1 MNSPCNGA
9 IDILKPISKVF
20 PKNEADICAVFTA
33 FRPDEYFSKRVER
46 VSAQVGF
53 GIIVVDGGGELNDPA
68 QLKFAYQSNSKLLVH
83 WLPENQGVAAALN
96 AGVSIAKKHGYR
108 WILTMDD
115 DTMAEPDMVE
125 KLVYFWRRIVEL
137 GGFPIAIMGM
147 LSVDK
152 NTGSVEE
159 VTGCEDKLFVEKR
172 GIITS
177 GSLIALDAYD
187 ALGPFR
193 EEFFIDSVDY
203 DFCMRARRRGYR
215 VIKLCRVGMIHS
227 LGRTKEFNFG
237 WFKVKTTNHSTVRR
251 YYMYRNSTILARE
264 YFLSDPLYSLAVFVF
279 QLKTWFIVLFL
290 EKDKGMKSKN
300 MLRGISDG
308 WRKRMGKII
317 SNH

>member
-1 MNSPCNGA
+1 M
-9 IDILKPISKVF
+9 KPISKVF
-20 PKNEADICAVFTA
+20 PKNGADICAVFTA
-33 FRPDEYFSKRVER
+33 YRPDEFFSERVER
-46 VSAQVGF
+46 VCAQVGF
-53 GIIVVDGGGELNDPA
+53 GIIVIDGGGALNDPA
-68 QLKFAYQSNSKLLVH
+68 QLKFAFQCNSKILVH
-83 WLPENQGVAAALN
+83 WLPENQGIAAALN

-125 KLVYFWRRIVEL
+125 NLVYFWRRIFEQE
-137 GGFPIAIMGM
+137 GFPIAIMGM

-159 VTGCEDKLFVEKR
+159 ITGCEDKSFVERR

-203 DFCMRARRRGYR
+203 DYCLRARSRGYR

-227 LGRTKEFNFG
+227 LGEAEQHG
-237 WFKVKTTNHSTVRR
+237 IGPLKVYTTNHNPMRR
-251 YYMYRNSTILARE
+251 YYMFRNSTVLARE
-264 YFLSDPLYSLAVFVF
+264 YFLNDPLYSIAVFLF
-279 QLKTWFIVLFL
+279 QIKTLFIILLL
-290 EKDKGMKSKN
+290 EKDKHIKMKFMLQGMY
-300 MLRGISDG
+300 DG
-308 WRKRMGKII
+308 WRKRMGKKIADY
-317 SNH
+317 

>member
-1 MNSPCNGA
+1 
-9 IDILKPISKVF
+9 LKSISKVF
-20 PKNEADICAVFTA
+20 PKKGADICAVFTA
-33 FRPDEYFSKRVER
+33 FRPDEFFSERVER
-46 VSAQVGF
+46 VCAQVGF
-53 GIIVVDGGGELNDPA
+53 GIIVIDGGGALNDPA
-68 QLKFAYQSNSKLLVH
+68 QLKFAFQSNSKILVH
-83 WLPENQGVAAALN
+83 WLAENQGIAAALN

-125 KLVYFWRRIVEL
+125 NLVYFWRRIFEQE
-137 GGFPIAIMGM
+137 GFSIAIMGM

-152 NTGSVEE
+152 NTGSVEK
-159 VTGCEDKLFVEKR
+159 VTGCGDKFFVEKR

-203 DFCMRARRRGYR
+203 DFCMRARSRGYR
-215 VIKLCRVGMIHS
+215 VIKLCLVGMIHS

-237 WFKVKTTNHSTVRR
+237 LFKVKTTNHSTVRR

-264 YFLSDPLYSLAVFVF
+264 YFLSDPLYSFAVFIF
-279 QLKTWFIVLFL
+279 QLKTWLIVLFL
-290 EKDKGMKSKN
+290 EKDKGMKLKN
-300 MLRGISDG
+300 MLRGIFDG
-308 WRKRMGKII
+308 WRKRMGKTI

>member
-1 MNSPCNGA
+1 
-9 IDILKPISKVF
+9 
-20 PKNEADICAVFTA
+20 
-33 FRPDEYFSKRVER
+33 VER
-46 VSAQVGF
+46 VCAQVGF
-53 GIIVVDGGGELNDPA
+53 GIIVIDGGGALNDPT
-68 QLKFAYQSNSKLLVH
+68 QLKFAFQSNTKLLVH
-83 WLPENQGVAAALN
+83 WLPENQGIAAALN
-96 AGVSIAKKHGYR
+96 AGVSIAKKNGYR
-108 WILTMDD
+108 WILTMDG

-125 KLVYFWRRIVEL
+125 NLVYFWRRIFEQE
-137 GGFPIAIMGM
+137 GFSIAIMGM

-152 NTGSVEE
+152 NTGSVEK
-159 VTGCEDKLFVEKR
+159 VTGCEDKFFVEKR

-237 WFKVKTTNHSTVRR
+237 LFKVKTTNHSTVRR

-264 YFLSDPLYSLAVFVF
+264 YFLSDPLYSFAVFFF
-279 QLKTWFIVLFL
+279 QLKTWLIVLFL
-290 EKDKGMKSKN
+290 EKDKGMKLKN
-300 MLRGISDG
+300 MLRGIFDG
-308 WRKRMGKII
+308 WRKRMGKTI

>member
-1 MNSPCNGA
+1 M
-9 IDILKPISKVF
+9 KPIPKVL
-20 PKNEADICAVFTA
+20 PKNGADICAVFSA
-33 FRPDEYFSKRVER
+33 FRPDDFFSERVER
-46 VSAQVGF
+46 VCAQVGF
-53 GIIVVDGGGELNDPA
+53 GIIVIDGGGALNDPS
-68 QLKFAYQSNSKLLVH
+68 QLKSAFQSNSKILVH
-83 WLPENQGVAAALN
+83 RLAENQGIAAALN

-125 KLVYFWRRIVEL
+125 NLVCSWRRIFEQE
-137 GGFPIAIMGM
+137 GFPIALMGM

-159 VTGCEDKLFVEKR
+159 IAGCKDRSFVERR

-187 ALGPFR
+187 TLGPFR

-237 WFKVKTTNHSTVRR
+237 WFKVKTTNHSTIRR

-264 YFLSDPLYSLAVFVF
+264 HFLSDPLYSVAVFIF
-279 QLKTWFIVLFL
+279 QLKTFFIVLFL
-290 EKDKGMKSKN
+290 EKDKGMKLKY
-300 MLRGISDG
+300 MLRGLFDG
-308 WRKRMGKII
+308 WRKRMGKTI
-317 SNH
+317 SNN

>member
-1 MNSPCNGA
+1 MKS
-9 IDILKPISKVF
+9 ISKVF
-20 PKNEADICAVFTA
+20 PKKGADICAVFTA
-33 FRPDEYFSKRVER
+33 FRPDKFFSERVER
-46 VSAQVGF
+46 VCEQVGF
-53 GIIVVDGGGELNDPA
+53 GIIVIDGGGALNDSA
-68 QLKFAYQSNSKLLVH
+68 QLKFAFQSNSKILVH
-83 WLPENQGVAAALN
+83 WLLENQGIAAALN

-125 KLVYFWRRIVEL
+125 NLVYFWRRIFEQE
-137 GGFPIAIMGM
+137 GFSIAIMGM

-152 NTGSVEE
+152 NTGSVEK
-159 VTGCEDKLFVEKR
+159 VTGCEDKFFVEKR

-215 VIKLCRVGMIHS
+215 VIKLCRVGMTHS
-227 LGRTKEFNFG
+227 LGKTKEFNFG

-264 YFLSDPLYSLAVFVF
+264 HFLSDPLYSVAVFIF
-279 QLKTWFIVLFL
+279 QLKTFFIVLFL
-290 EKDKGMKSKN
+290 EKDKGMKLKY
-300 MLRGISDG
+300 MLRGFFDG

-317 SNH
+317 SNN